1 MLAGIYVEWRVGIA
15 LLCWWRLRRIEKAPC
30 LPESGGTAFS
40 EPTLGEATSYY
51 KQTTLKHTNGKR
63 KLSGKQGLKGER
75 TLKTAVQMAID
86 PSLKKPTGTKLQERG
101 RNHHEGQ
108 RPQLQGVWCPWFGS
122 LRHPAPSPHPCRMAA
137 GHFPLACWSEL

>member
-1 MLAGIYVEWRVGIA
+1 MLAGIYVEWRAGIA
-15 LLCWWRLRRIEKAPC
+15 LLWWWRPGRIEKAPC

-86 PSLKKPTGTKLQERG
+86 PSLKKPDW
-101 RNHHEGQ
+101 H
-108 RPQLQGVWCPWFGS
+108 QLIRKGEE
-122 LRHPAPSPHPCRMAA
+122 SP
-137 GHFPLACWSEL
+137 